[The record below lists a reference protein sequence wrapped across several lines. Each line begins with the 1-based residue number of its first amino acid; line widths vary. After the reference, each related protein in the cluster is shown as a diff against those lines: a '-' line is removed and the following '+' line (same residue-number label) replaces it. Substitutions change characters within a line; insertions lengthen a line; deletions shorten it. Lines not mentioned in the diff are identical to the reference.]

1 MTYKPEIN
9 FPWAKE
15 DVICSLVKVKESQ
28 PVLWSVA
35 YLVKD
40 SLDASISSDVPNLEN
55 FVSTKTDQVV
65 SVLVNC
71 QVLHRSV
78 MTIEIRQSSKSERV
92 PHDNV
97 TLLSTTS
104 HESVLWGVDEGIHS
118 LLMQIEGL
126 VLLIWQVLYVVNMD
140 EAI

>member
-9 FPWAKE
+9 FSWAKE

-40 SLDASISSDVPNLEN
+40 SLDASVSSDVPNLED
-55 FVSTKTDQVV
+55 FVSTETDQVV
-65 SVLVNC
+65 SVLIDC
-71 QVLHRSV
+71 QVLHRSIV
-78 MTIEIRQSSKSERV
+78 TIEVRQSSKSKRI

-97 TLLSTTS
+97 TLLSATCY
-104 HESVLWGVDEGIHS
+104 ESVLWGVDEGVHS

-126 VLLIWQVLYVVNMD
+126 VLLVWQVLYVVNMY
-140 EAI
+140 ETI